1 MSQVAE
7 FDWLNWLLNL
17 VLAYYIGSFIWEFLK
32 KYFVMVRLFD
42 IEKGN
47 QNELIHFVTISKQQL
62 ENIQTTY
69 QWESYDEYDN
79 RVTEYM
85 ELLFDNLTQKHKGK
99 ETSNLF
105 WKELTRGQKSFF
117 LFSIFGRSR

>member
-47 QNELIHFVTISKQQL
+47 QNELIHYVTISKQQL

-99 ETSNLF
+99 EFKSILERAYQRT
-105 WKELTRGQKSFF
+105 KSFGPF
-117 LFSIFGRSR
+117 